1 MARACL
7 THLSKVFCHYRPPL
21 CFSKKF
27 FLFCGCCAF
36 FSDKKSV
43 KFFACFCAFVSQNFQ
58 KLCPSFFFLFQKYS
72 GREGE
77 GCKKKIFLVKVGPLS
92 VGYPLPREVDP
103 PVGGGVHGALPV
115 VLLDQDPDVDLV
127 AGAQALQ
134 GAQGRG
140 GEQVVVLACVGWAG
154 SEKKGEKGKRKERN
168 GGDSTEKRKK
178 TDRAQKFACFS
189 KLFKRNNLSKSRVP
203 FFPCKPN

>member
-1 MARACL
+1 MCL
-7 THLSKVFCHYRPPL
+7 CVP
-21 CFSKKF
+21 KF
-27 FLFCGCCAF
+27 P
-36 FSDKKSV
+36 KI
-43 KFFACFCAFVSQNFQ
+43 VS
-58 KLCPSFFFLFQKYS
+58 LIFFLFQKYS

-77 GCKKKIFLVKVGPLS
+77 GCKKIFLVKVGPLS

-127 AGAQALQ
+127 ARAQALQ

-154 SEKKGEKGKRKERN
+154 SKKKGEKGKRKERN

-203 FFPCKPN
+203 FFRANPTSR